1 MDLRS
6 DVINKVSGSKALRTT
21 RELSGNFRGWGC
33 VRSIRKIVHCEVPE
47 KDTGASKDYRMVV
60 LLPGS
65 SGLRTNGREVSP
77 SGLKPNSRISTRD
90 QLPNSLTRGSPSDA
104 TAFVMLDLRLWD
116 THPIHFPIDRFSQ
129 HEFLG
134 HNGYFKLVMSRF
146 QHIEACFLDK
156 MDFDW

>member
-1 MDLRS
+1 MDFNSQFSIQLVGSSSSNPSLYSLPLDIVERRPRIRSYHRRSRTLR
-6 DVINKVSGSKALRTT
+6 
-21 RELSGNFRGWGC
+21 
-33 VRSIRKIVHCEVPE
+33 
-47 KDTGASKDYRMVV
+47 
-60 LLPGS
+60 PGS
-65 SGLRTNGREVSP
+65 SQFRKDRATAN
-77 SGLKPNSRISTRD
+77 
-90 QLPNSLTRGSPSDA
+90 A

-116 THPIHFPIDRFSQ
+116 THPIHFPIDRCSQ